1 MKHCN
6 KRAFTLIEVLIVIVI
21 ISILF
26 IVLVSKVDFSVSESK
41 EMQVTTDF
49 LAYQLAVEQV
59 CLEQKELTGD
69 MNKLRDYLNKHLDYE
84 LLVKV
89 HNGHLVSD
97 REDPWGNTYQFDYFR
112 SSDNLG
118 KLRFTCAGSDMQ
130 FDTNDDIQ
138 YYVEYKNTPYGYKVV
153 KGEN

>member
-1 MKHCN
+1 MKNCN
-6 KRAFTLIEVLIVIVI
+6 KKAFTLIEVLIVIVI

-49 LAYQLAVEQV
+49 LAYQLAIEQV

-69 MNKLRDYLNKHLDYE
+69 LNKLRDMLNKHLDYE

-89 HNGHLVSD
+89 HNGKLTSD
-97 REDPWGNTYQFDYFR
+97 REDPWGNQYQFDYFR

-118 KLRFTCAGSDMQ
+118 KLRMTCAGSDME
-130 FDTNDDIQ
+130 FNTNDDIQ
-138 YYVEYKNTPYGYKVV
+138 SYVEYKNTPYGYKVV
-153 KGEN
+153 KG